1 MVSVHGIARHGDGPG
16 DVLRAFTSQVHPVF
30 MLPPLAASAFGAVLA
45 NRVDPSLLGL
55 HLLAAFAALYTAH
68 VKDGYVDFH
77 LRGEDDDHPMTVR
90 GCRVALLGA
99 SAVFFGCAIALGVL
113 VGPVATLLTLPGW
126 VVGYLHAPQLDLNPV
141 GATAGYP
148 SGIAFALLGGHYV
161 QAETLPPVVLAFA
174 AIFLVVLSGIKTVD
188 DAKDYD
194 YDRSIGKRTA
204 AVVLGPS
211 RARTLAYGL
220 MAAGMGAVLAIA
232 FAGVFPPSAVGAVAV
247 FTVVAGFAYRADPSL
262 ATKLLIRGSYLFLAA
277 LVAAVW
283 FRPLG

>member
-1 MVSVHGIARHGDGPG
+1 MVTARGIARHGDAPG

-45 NRVDPSLLGL
+45 SRVDPSLLAL
-55 HLLAAFAALYTAH
+55 HLLAAFAGLYTAH

-77 LRGEDDDHPMTVR
+77 LRGEDEDHPMTVL

-99 SAVFFGCAIALGVL
+99 SAAFFACALALGVL
-113 VGPVATLLTLPGW
+113 VGPVATLLTVPGW
-126 VVGYLHAPQLDLNPV
+126 VIGYLHAPQLDLHPV

-148 SGIAFALLGGHYV
+148 TGIAFALLGGHYV
-161 QAETLPPVVLAFA
+161 QAEALPPVVVAFA

-194 YDRSIGKRTA
+194 YDRSIGKRTV

-211 RARTLAYGL
+211 RARTTAYGL
-220 MAAGMGAVLAIA
+220 MAAGMGTVVVLAL
-232 FAGVFPPSAVGAVAV
+232 AGVFPPSSVGAVAV
-247 FTVVAGFAYRADPSL
+247 FAAVAGVAYRADASL
-262 ATKLLIRGSYLFLAA
+262 ATKLLIRGSYLFLAV